1 MTRPYLIGLAA
12 LSLGCGSAET
22 PDCDPGFVKK
32 QGRWCV
38 FDEAALGPGEDEE
51 LNSGSGGDV
60 SGSGGDVSGSDDG
73 QSTDEYV
80 FEPEEPQVDLT
91 LEEIEWAMEEA
102 IRIVRWIDPGKMHDA
117 YDQVE
122 ADGDEN
128 CPSYDEEYYE
138 ENERFHWRDA
148 CAVGSGGSFSGYAY
162 SNYYGEYS
170 DESGYYDYAGHAYF
184 NGSARVEDSRGNTF
198 IGGGYSSYYE
208 RHRNYTGDGTFYQ
221 NMSGNYRFDDPNY
234 YGTWLAEDIN
244 VSLYHQSNMYVDDA
258 DHYGGAFSV
267 FWNASISGLVG
278 VVNALRLSNVYM
290 YSENTGSM
298 CEIEPSG
305 IFAVRDSSGNWYEAE
320 FDGPKYTG
328 AGAFPP
334 DCDSCGRVYWRGEL
348 LGEVCP
354 DFGLLVNWEDRP
366 WL

>member
-51 LNSGSGGDV
+51 LNPGSGGDV

-170 DESGYYDYAGHAYF
+170 DESGYYDYGGHAYF

-348 LGEVCP
+348 LGEICP